1 MLLHILD
8 RRPLQEKLQRLIEH
22 GIVEREKMPDS
33 NEKQLKTD
41 PHPLVAAQVQEL
53 MKKSAL

>member
-41 PHPLVAAQVQEL
+41 PLHILW
-53 MKKSAL
+53 